1 MKGYVFVGW
10 SLREAQTEA
19 VRRGIKVQSIIPTT
33 PPRQTGE
40 EGIPYV
46 IQERWRDEKAVS
58 WVVGR
63 RLLGKEVY
71 SNGLYD

>member
-1 MKGYVFVGW
+1 MKSYVFVGL
-10 SLREAQTEA
+10 SLHDAQTEA
-19 VRRGIKVQSIIPTT
+19 ARRGINVQSIIPTMA
-33 PPRQTGE
+33 PRQTGE

-46 IQERWRDEKAVS
+46 IQERWSDEKSVA